1 MKEKIRFQ
9 MRISPETD
17 QRVKAAIPLSNCRS
31 QNEFVEQALNHYCAC
46 LQAQDSS
53 SILAPA
59 LVNAV
64 RAAVQNSENHISR
77 LLFKLAVEVDKISL
91 EICIKAPFRGHED
104 IYEKGE
110 QVESYLS
117 MDFDYDRLLPVLLEE
132 FYEEG
137 EEPECGYGC
146 TPGCPTTMTAG

>member
-17 QRVKAAIPLSNCRS
+17 QKVKAAIPLSNCRS

-53 SILAPA
+53 SLLAPA

-64 RAAVQNSENHISR
+64 RAVVQNSENHISR
-77 LLFKLAVEVDKISL
+77 LLFKLAVEVDILMHVMASAVEINPVVLDQLRGVCVREVKKSSGAISL
-91 EICIKAPFRGHED
+91 EKAVRYQNGQED
-104 IYEKGE
+104 I
-110 QVESYLS
+110 
-117 MDFDYDRLLPVLLEE
+117 
-132 FYEEG
+132 
-137 EEPECGYGC
+137 
-146 TPGCPTTMTAG
+146 

>member
-1 MKEKIRFQ
+1 MQMKEKIRFQ

-77 LLFKLAVEVDKISL
+77 LLFKLAVEVDILMHVMASAVEIDPVVLDQLRGVCVREVKKSSVAISL
-91 EICIKAPFRGHED
+91 EKAVRYQNGQED
-104 IYEKGE
+104 I
-110 QVESYLS
+110 
-117 MDFDYDRLLPVLLEE
+117 
-132 FYEEG
+132 
-137 EEPECGYGC
+137 
-146 TPGCPTTMTAG
+146 

>member
-1 MKEKIRFQ
+1 MQMKEKIRFQ

-64 RAAVQNSENHISR
+64 QAVVQNSENHISR
-77 LLFKLAVEVDKISL
+77 LLFKLAVEVDMLMHVLASGMEIDPAVLDKLRVRCVHEVKATNGSISF
-91 EICIKAPFRGHED
+91 KDA
-104 IYEKGE
+104 
-110 QVESYLS
+110 VSYQN
-117 MDFDYDRLLPVLLEE
+117 
-132 FYEEG
+132 G
-137 EEPECGYGC
+137 Q
-146 TPGCPTTMTAG
+146 

>member
-53 SILAPA
+53 SLLAPA

-77 LLFKLAVEVDKISL
+77 LLFKLAVEVDILMHVMASAVEIDPVVLNQLRGVCVREVKKCSGAISL
-91 EICIKAPFRGHED
+91 EKAVRYQNGQED
-104 IYEKGE
+104 I
-110 QVESYLS
+110 
-117 MDFDYDRLLPVLLEE
+117 
-132 FYEEG
+132 
-137 EEPECGYGC
+137 
-146 TPGCPTTMTAG
+146 

>member
-1 MKEKIRFQ
+1 MQMKEKIRFQ

-77 LLFKLAVEVDKISL
+77 LLFKLAVEVDILMHVMASAVEIDPVVLDQLRGVCVREVKKSSGAISL
-91 EICIKAPFRGHED
+91 EKAVRYQNGQED
-104 IYEKGE
+104 I
-110 QVESYLS
+110 
-117 MDFDYDRLLPVLLEE
+117 
-132 FYEEG
+132 
-137 EEPECGYGC
+137 
-146 TPGCPTTMTAG
+146 

>member
-53 SILAPA
+53 SLLAPA

-77 LLFKLAVEVDKISL
+77 LLFKLAVEVDILMHVLASGMEIDPAVLDQLRGRCVHEVKSTNGGISFKNAVRYQNGMD
-91 EICIKAPFRGHED
+91 EI
-104 IYEKGE
+104 
-110 QVESYLS
+110 S
-117 MDFDYDRLLPVLLEE
+117 
-132 FYEEG
+132 
-137 EEPECGYGC
+137 
-146 TPGCPTTMTAG
+146 